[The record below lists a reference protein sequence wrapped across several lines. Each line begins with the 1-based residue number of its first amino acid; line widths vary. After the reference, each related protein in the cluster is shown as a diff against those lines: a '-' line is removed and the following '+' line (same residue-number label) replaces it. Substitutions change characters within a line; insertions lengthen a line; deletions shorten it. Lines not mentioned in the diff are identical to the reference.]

1 MSFDSPR
8 NKRAANI
15 SSGSESKTLHQ
26 NLKNTE
32 KLQRKRSQIV
42 SNSLRGSIPLL
53 PDDLFPNLPQIKQAK
68 QAEKRLTQKSLPSVV
83 TSKALAVAET
93 RRAKTVFFYKDGD
106 EYFTGVRVPINKGR
120 FRTMDALMDSLNDSI
135 PMPFGVRRL
144 HTPNGKTPIRSIDEL
159 QPHGR
164 YIAASST
171 RRVQGVDL
179 EAVERRKR
187 HREDA
192 QRRWNFQSSP
202 STTTHGGSANTAQI
216 QLTASK
222 GGAAEINNTHQDSTN
237 MFQSSQIGR
246 ASRSRSEK
254 LPAPEASTALSTQ
267 QRVNSTFMPV
277 TSKQIYFV
285 LNGNPHR
292 FYRTLVSP
300 LSRGELD
307 HLLEEISEG
316 LHVAIFRIYSF
327 EGDRILNVE
336 QLLQLKDSRA
346 IAVPRHERLQLN
358 GQTNSDILRPIILS
372 NNKSNRLAH
381 CFFRLLKMAIINLK
395 EPEPHLLNQC
405 LPIVEITQ
413 KDFTPCAR
421 YKRTLW
427 AYTEGARQPSN
438 NIDRLPAYENLTRF
452 DLNIKKKRML
462 NSTNSQD
469 DTNNNLLKN
478 EVSIRQ
484 RSFSSNNAPP
494 VKMAASGA
502 IKVKR
507 KLTTLGPTNV
517 KDTVNT
523 AENTATT
530 SSTITT
536 TTTNTDSDSGRPRST
551 MEELG
556 NMPDEVNN
564 EGPERDGNEN
574 VDGEEDDYPE
584 EPPELMALHQME
596 KRRRKKSSKGKNEGG
611 IGENEEGE
619 EREEEM
625 GKGRR

>member
-1 MSFDSPR
+1 
-8 NKRAANI
+8 
-15 SSGSESKTLHQ
+15 
-26 NLKNTE
+26 
-32 KLQRKRSQIV
+32 
-42 SNSLRGSIPLL
+42 
-53 PDDLFPNLPQIKQAK
+53 
-68 QAEKRLTQKSLPSVV
+68 
-83 TSKALAVAET
+83 
-93 RRAKTVFFYKDGD
+93 
-106 EYFTGVRVPINKGR
+106 
-120 FRTMDALMDSLNDSI
+120 MDALMDSLNDSI

-358 GQTNSDILRPIILS
+358 GQTNSDILRPIIPLQQQKQS
-372 NNKSNRLAH
+372 TGTLLLPPIKNGNNKSKGTGTSSSKSVPPYRGNH
-381 CFFRLLKMAIINLK
+381 SK
-395 EPEPHLLNQC
+395 
-405 LPIVEITQ
+405 T
-413 KDFTPCAR
+413 
-421 YKRTLW
+421 
-427 AYTEGARQPSN
+427 RQPSN

-536 TTTNTDSDSGRPRST
+536 TTTNSRNIILR
-551 MEELG
+551 
-556 NMPDEVNN
+556 V
-564 EGPERDGNEN
+564 EGT
-574 VDGEEDDYPE
+574 
-584 EPPELMALHQME
+584 
-596 KRRRKKSSKGKNEGG
+596 
-611 IGENEEGE
+611 
-619 EREEEM
+619 
-625 GKGRR
+625 

>member
-8 NKRAANI
+8 NKRAANL
-15 SSGSESKTLHQ
+15 SSGSESKNSSSESQ
-26 NLKNTE
+26 KYR

-53 PDDLFPNLPQIKQAK
+53 PDDLFPNLPQIQAK
-68 QAEKRLTQKSLPSVV
+68 QAEKRITQKSLPSVV

-93 RRAKTVFFYKDGD
+93 RRAKTVFFYKDG
-106 EYFTGVRVPINKGR
+106 TSILRQGVRVPINKGR

-144 HTPNGKTPIRSIDEL
+144 HTPNGKTPIRSLDEL

-179 EAVERRKR
+179 EAIERRKR

-216 QLTASK
+216 PSSK
-222 GGAAEINNTHQDSTN
+222 GGAGEINNTHQDNTN
-237 MFQSSQIGR
+237 MFQSSQVGR

-300 LSRGELD
+300 SVEASWITYWRRLAR
-307 HLLEEISEG
+307 
-316 LHVAIFRIYSF
+316 VCRWQYF
-327 EGDRILNVE
+327 EYIRRRRS
-336 QLLQLKDSRA
+336 LLQLKDSRA

-358 GQTNSDILRPIILS
+358 GQTNSDILRPVIPLQQQKQSTGTLLLPPIKNG
-372 NNKSNRLAH
+372 NNKSKGTGTSSSKSVPPYRGNH
-381 CFFRLLKMAIINLK
+381 SK
-395 EPEPHLLNQC
+395 
-405 LPIVEITQ
+405 T
-413 KDFTPCAR
+413 
-421 YKRTLW
+421 
-427 AYTEGARQPSN
+427 RQPSN

-469 DTNNNLLKN
+469 DTNINLLN
-478 EVSIRQ
+478 NGEVSIRQ

-507 KLTTLGPTNV
+507 KLTTLGPTKA

-551 MEELG
+551 MEELE
-556 NMPDEVNN
+556 NMPDEVNEERP
-564 EGPERDGNEN
+564 EGDGNEN

-596 KRRRKKSSKGKNEGG
+596 KRRRKKSSKGKNEGE
-611 IGENEEGE
+611 IEEKNEEGK
-619 EREEEM
+619 R
-625 GKGRR
+625 GKGMDGKRRWKRRRREMNKRMRKERG